1 MGRHPRRRSAPAT
14 TRATRASRTIK
25 IAGIWS
31 AALILGVAIAFAV
44 RPTLRHAVAALL
56 NDPATLPA
64 LDGVANVH
72 YEPRALAC
80 AEAVA
85 ALAPQAIERV
95 EAAHGRPFAQKPVIG
110 VYASYEHYA
119 RANGLGDPGVAAVT
133 RAGAALLSPTLC
145 DKESDRLEGVVTHE
159 LSHVHLSGWRPFG
172 APRPPQWFT
181 EGLAV
186 MASNGGGAEGVS
198 DDEAAQAIRDGYR
211 IVLDGRRWIDFAAL
225 GFEREPPR
233 DPTKSALTQR
243 QRLAYRQ
250 AGMFISWLRRRDEAA
265 FLHLLR
271 ALEAGEAFDLSL
283 ESAFGESAPSLWRR
297 FVSALSQPSGA
308 G

>member
-1 MGRHPRRRSAPAT
+1 MPPIMAK
-14 TRATRASRTIK
+14 ASRFGLAF
-25 IAGIWS
+25 IA
-31 AALILGVAIAFAV
+31 AAMLALVLRPDLRLAARVAW
-44 RPTLRHAVAALL
+44 
-56 NDPATLPA
+56 NDPRLLPA
-64 LDGVANVH
+64 LADDARVH
-72 YEPRALAC
+72 YEAEARACADDVAAIAPRAIA
-80 AEAVA
+80 
-85 ALAPQAIERV
+85 QIES
-95 EAAHGRPFAQKPVIG
+95 AHGRPFAQPPVIG
-110 VYASYEHYA
+110 VYASNDAYA
-119 RANGLGDPGVAAVT
+119 SANAMDDPGIAAVT

-145 DKESDRLEGVVTHE
+145 GKERGRLEGVLTHE

-198 DDEAAQAIRDGYR
+198 DGEAAQAIRDGYR
-211 IVLDGRRWIDFAAL
+211 IVLDGRRWIDFAQL

-250 AGMFISWLRRRDEAA
+250 AGIFVGWLRRRDETA
-265 FLHLLR
+265 FMHLLR
-271 ALEAGEAFDLSL
+271 ALEAGEPFEGAFQSAFD
-283 ESAFGESAPSLWRR
+283 ESAPSLWRR
-297 FVSALSQPSGA
+297 FVSSLAQPWGA